1 MGFHCYWF
9 SRQTLVGSSLLR
21 KIKGA
26 ISEKAI
32 QSQAWEQ
39 LSSVLDPR
47 EVSVWLAEVE
57 AWEDD
62 NSHPNPFQSR
72 SSSMLI
78 IGHNGHYSPN
88 FFFRFVSSRRSSQA
102 TQQDAT
108 ELQIDGMSVPTD
120 ISPSAMIH
128 MGLGLEE
135 LQLSR
140 LSLSHNKIHSYL
152 IVSDASFVWMINL

>member
-9 SRQTLVGSSLLR
+9 LRQTLVGSSLLR

-62 NSHPNPFQSR
+62 NSHPNPFQLQ

-78 IGHNGHYSPN
+78 IGHNGCYS
-88 FFFRFVSSRRSSQA
+88 
-102 TQQDAT
+102 
-108 ELQIDGMSVPTD
+108 L
-120 ISPSAMIH
+120 
-128 MGLGLEE
+128 
-135 LQLSR
+135 
-140 LSLSHNKIHSYL
+140 
-152 IVSDASFVWMINL
+152 